1 MRTSSK
7 TVALGTLSCCAA
19 LFCFAA
25 HAHAAVHASGG
36 HPGFAVFSGHAP
48 HAVSPMQ
55 QAHAFQHGFR
65 GGQFGGE
72 GLPQLYSGSFETVP
86 YDDVSGDY
94 DDEDGGALP
103 PIYMIPRVRTQPRCV
118 VPRVIELRQTAEH
131 HKLPKV
137 SYGTP
142 NTCPPWVLE
151 ARH

>member
-7 TVALGTLSCCAA
+7 TAALGTLFCCAA
-19 LFCFAA
+19 MLWSTHQSYAA
-25 HAHAAVHASGG
+25 THATVGRA
-36 HPGFAVFSGHAP
+36 GFVVSGHAP
-48 HAVSPMQ
+48 HIVLPAQ

-72 GLPQLYSGSFETVP
+72 GLPQLYSGTIEISS
-86 YDDVSGDY
+86 DDEAAGDY
-94 DDEDGGALP
+94 GDEDGDVLP

-118 VPRVIELRQTAEH
+118 VPRVIELRKTEDH

-137 SYGTP
+137 SYGSP